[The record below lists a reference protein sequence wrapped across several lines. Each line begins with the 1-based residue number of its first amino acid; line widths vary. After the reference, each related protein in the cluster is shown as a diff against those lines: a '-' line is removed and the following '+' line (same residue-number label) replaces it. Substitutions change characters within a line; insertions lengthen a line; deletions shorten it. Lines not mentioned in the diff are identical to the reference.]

1 MDVDVPSSTA
11 AVMLPPEDRQDLL
24 LLRLGGRTT
33 AATATAD
40 HDYTVYGGRSSRPL
54 LGVRKHNGRGTPL
67 EYAPYSYRFI
77 CQIGSKPTVEE
88 L

>member
-1 MDVDVPSSTA
+1 MV
-11 AVMLPPEDRQDLL
+11 PPEDRQDLL

-33 AATATAD
+33 PATTINAAD
-40 HDYTVYGGRSSRPL
+40 DDFTVYGGRSSRPL

-67 EYAPYSYRFI
+67 EYAPCSYRFI
-77 CQIGSKPTVEE
+77 CHIGSKPTVEE